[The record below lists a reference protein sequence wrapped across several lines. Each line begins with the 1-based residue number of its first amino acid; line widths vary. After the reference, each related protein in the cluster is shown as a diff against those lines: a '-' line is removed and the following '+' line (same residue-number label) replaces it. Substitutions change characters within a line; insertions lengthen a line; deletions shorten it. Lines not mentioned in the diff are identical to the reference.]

1 MNKVIVRREKIDD
14 SFLPA
19 SLHPVIKQIYATRG
33 VQSESE
39 LLLKA
44 QQLISVEQLAGIED
58 ACNILFQAMVAN
70 QAIVIVGDFDADGA
84 TSTALMMSALAMF
97 GYTNHQFL
105 VPNRFEYGYGLTPEI
120 VSIAHQQGAQ
130 LLITVDSGISCIAGV
145 EKAKSLGL
153 KVIVTDHHLQGKSL
167 PPADAIINPN
177 QHQCSFP
184 SKALAGVGV
193 AFYFMLA
200 MRKYLREQNWFYSN
214 ETPQA
219 KQSHAKTPQAKDSPV
234 NHFQTKALDN
244 LIDSTEPA
252 PLRAKIAEPNI
263 AQLLDLVALGTV
275 ADVVSLDANNRIL
288 VEQGLKRIR
297 AGHTRPG
304 IQALIEIAGK
314 NQQRLMASDFGFALG
329 PRINAAGRLDDM
341 AYGINC
347 LLAPDLMS
355 ARVMAAE
362 LDSLNKSRREIEQGM
377 QHEAETIMKQ
387 LKFTEENLPF
397 AISLF
402 HEQWHQGVIGIVAGR
417 LKEKF
422 HRPSIVFAQSDNGIE
437 LKGSAR
443 SIPGLHIRDLL
454 EHIDSQH
461 EGLIVKFGG
470 HAMAAGLTIAKE
482 NFALFQQ
489 HFNDYAKKWLD
500 HDLLEGKI
508 YSDGPLSLTE
518 MTLDFA
524 EKIRQAGPWGQN
536 FLEPVFDDQFTLIQQ
551 RIVGE
556 KHLKLVVEKQG
567 QVFDAIAFNIDVKQ
581 WPNHNAKQVHLC
593 FRLDINEFRGKQSL
607 QFMVENLTLSS

>member
-1 MNKVIVRREKIDD
+1 MNKVIVRRDVIDD
-14 SFLPA
+14 SYLPLT
-19 SLHPVIKQIYATRG
+19 LHPVIKQIYATRG
-33 VQSESE
+33 VKSESE
-39 LLLKA
+39 LILNA
-44 QQLISVEQLAGIED
+44 SQLIAVDKLMGIDD
-58 ACNILFQAMVAN
+58 ACKILFQALQAN
-70 QAIVIVGDFDADGA
+70 QKIVIIGDFDADGA
-84 TSTALMMSALAMF
+84 TSTALMMSALSMF
-97 GYTNHQFL
+97 GYQNHQFL

-120 VSIAHQQGAQ
+120 VSIAHQKGAE

-153 KVIVTDHHLQGKSL
+153 NVIVTDHHLQGKKL

-177 QHQCSFP
+177 QLQCDFP

-200 MRKYLREQNWFYSN
+200 MRKYLRENHWFTTQDEN
-214 ETPQA
+214 GQA
-219 KQSHAKTPQAKDSPV
+219 
-234 NHFQTKALDN
+234 NQT
-244 LIDSTEPA
+244 
-252 PLRAKIAEPNI
+252 IAEPNI

-304 IQALIEIAGK
+304 VQALIEIAGK

-387 LKFTEENLPF
+387 LNFTEENLPF
-397 AISLF
+397 ALSLF

-417 LKEKF
+417 LKEKY
-422 HRPSIVFAQSDNGIE
+422 HRPSIVFAQSENSIE

-461 EGLIVKFGG
+461 PELIIKFGG
-470 HAMAAGLTIAKE
+470 HAMAAGLSIEKS
-482 NFALFQQ
+482 NFEKFQHQ
-489 HFNDYAKKWLD
+489 FNHYAKKWLD
-500 HDLLEGKI
+500 HDLLEGKL
-508 YSDGPLSLTE
+508 YSDGALAISE

-524 EKIRQAGPWGQN
+524 EKIRHAGPWGQN
-536 FLEPVFDDQFTLIQQ
+536 FLEPVFDDEFTLIQQ

-556 KHLKLVVEKQG
+556 KHLKMVVEKQG
-567 QVFDAIAFNIDVKQ
+567 QVFDAIAFNINFKQ
-581 WPNHNAKQVHLC
+581 WPNSKASQVRLC

-607 QFMVENLTLSS
+607 QLMVENLALIL